1 VTWQLANAK
10 VWDGS
15 QWQPAVGGAKPWWE
29 TYGQVQRGLAIGT
42 NVTAPLSTNT
52 KGAWTEVVASTSGDA
67 DFMIIGANVASNTL
81 NSAALFDLAF
91 GASGSEVV
99 KVENVAIGSW
109 SNIAFALPFA
119 VPSGT
124 RIAIRIQSVQASKVI
139 PFYVQVYDSGNYA
152 TAPTAVDVIG
162 TSTVNSEG
170 TSLSS
175 TANAYAQ
182 VTASTANAYKAIVM
196 VPSAADATL
205 AGFNET
211 YTFATGAAGAEVDKG
226 SMTVSSTANE
236 LILPLG
242 MPSYSLISGAV
253 PAGTRLAV
261 KGNQTITN
269 MNFQVCLIGVR

>member
-1 VTWQLANAK
+1 MTWQVANAK

-15 QWQPAVGGAKPWWE
+15 QWVAAVGGAKPWWE

-42 NVTAPLSTNT
+42 NVSAPVSINT
-52 KGAWTEVVASTSGDA
+52 KGAWTEIIASTSGDA
-67 DFMIIGANVASNTL
+67 DFMIIGASAASNSL
-81 NSAALFDLAF
+81 NSAALFDVAF

-109 SNIAFALPFA
+109 SNISFALPFA

-152 TAPTAVDVIG
+152 NAPTAVDVLG
-162 TSTVNSEG
+162 TSTANSEG
-170 TSLSS
+170 TSLNA

-182 VTASTANAYKAIVM
+182 VVASTTNAYKAVVM
-196 VPSAADATL
+196 VPSASDGSL
-205 AGFNET
+205 AAFNET
-211 YTFATGAAGAEVDKG
+211 YTLATGAAGSESDKG
-226 SMTVSSTANE
+226 SLTVQSTSNE
-236 LILPLG
+236 LIQPLG
-242 MPSYSLISGAV
+242 MPSYSLISGTF

-261 KGNQTITN
+261 KGNQSITGS
-269 MNFQVCLIGVR
+269 NFQVCLIGIR